1 MRSSAP
7 QRVDFATHSPPGG
20 RDTLVISVVFLA
32 LITTI
37 RESHAS
43 SNGSPRIP
51 SVTNSVSNTT
61 PLAPGGAAAGP
72 SRRALPARPA
82 SSPGRGS
89 GSSADPTQAG
99 AGSSGCGGCGDCSGC
114 ALTSPLAP
122 LGSLGS
128 LGGGAALLGCAHSV
142 PGSREVSRGERAG
155 RAPLGPSLGPSFGL
169 GPFLGPTFGLG
180 SSLGPSFGLGSS
192 LRPSCGSLLGPTSS
206 VALSASPVTPSTA
219 PRRCR
224 ADCRG

>member
-142 PGSREVSRGERAG
+142 PDSREVSRGERAG
-155 RAPLGPSLGPSFGL
+155 RAPLGPSPGPSFG
-169 GPFLGPTFGLG
+169 PG

-192 LRPSCGSLLGPTSS
+192 LGPSCGSLLGPTSS
-206 VALSASPVTPSTA
+206 VALGASPVTPSTA

>member
-51 SVTNSVSNTT
+51 SVTNSASNTI

-122 LGSLGS
+122 LGSLSS

-142 PGSREVSRGERAG
+142 PDSREVSRGERAG
-155 RAPLGPSLGPSFGL
+155 RAQLGPSPGPSFG
-169 GPFLGPTFGLG
+169 PG

-192 LRPSCGSLLGPTSS
+192 LGPSCGSLLGPTSS
-206 VALSASPVTPSTA
+206 VALGASPVTPSTA